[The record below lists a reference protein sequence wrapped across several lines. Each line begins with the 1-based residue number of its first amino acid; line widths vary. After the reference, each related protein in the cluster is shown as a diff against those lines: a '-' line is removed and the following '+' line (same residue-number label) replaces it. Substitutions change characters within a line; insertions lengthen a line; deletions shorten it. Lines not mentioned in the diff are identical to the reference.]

1 MLLYIEIG
9 CHVDGEDLPM
19 VLGAVGG
26 YAARAMN
33 YATDDEEHS
42 FEVDIMHDGVR
53 MAVHGHGTIDT
64 DEVQYITVER
74 VMRLLPTTRRI
85 ALCS

>member
-9 CHVDGEDLPM
+9 CHVEHEDLPM

-26 YAARAMN
+26 YAARAVN
-33 YATDDEEHS
+33 YATDEEHS
-42 FEVDIMHDGVR
+42 FEVDVVHDGVR

-64 DEVQYITVER
+64 DEIQYITVER
-74 VMRLLPTTRRI
+74 VMRLLPTTRRL

>member
-9 CHVDGEDLPM
+9 CAVDGADLPT

-26 YAARAMN
+26 YAARAVN
-33 YATDDEEHS
+33 YSTDEEHS
-42 FEVDIMHDGVR
+42 FEVDIVHDGAHLV
-53 MAVHGHGTIDT
+53 VHGHGTIDT

-74 VMRLLPTTRRI
+74 VVRMLPITRRL